1 VKQSF
6 FFFSFQNFGLV
17 QKEKRLKDI
26 LKTGNCLVKK
36 FKKAREDRSNQDL
49 FFSQVDMK
57 LVSRVVKMSKITTD
71 QLVWCDKKLSKIT
84 FADRKIHREPS
95 FLLFPC

>member
-1 VKQSF
+1 M
-6 FFFSFQNFGLV
+6 
-17 QKEKRLKDI
+17 QKERRLKDI

-36 FKKAREDRSNQDL
+36 FKKPREDRSNQDL

-57 LVSRVVKMSKITTD
+57 LVSRVLKMTKITTD
-71 QLVWCDKKLSKIT
+71 QLVWCHKKLSKIT
-84 FADRKIHREPS
+84 IADRKIHREPS